1 MVINMLV
8 DNDICISSALEDYLE
23 SIYEI
28 SKQKTSVRITDIAL
42 ALKISKPSVNRAVN
56 TLKKQGLVSHEPYGD
71 IILTEKGFELGEAVY
86 HRHTMIK
93 KFLVN
98 VLHIPEDDAEKEACQ
113 IEHNISQNTVEKF
126 YGKLKRSTENELI
139 DVHLYVRVYF
149 HKKCK
154 GKPYIKDRL
163 AFVYNIRKLN
173 SNIK

>member
-1 MVINMLV
+1 MIFVSQAHWKIILNQYMKFQ
-8 DNDICISSALEDYLE
+8 
-23 SIYEI
+23 
-28 SKQKTSVRITDIAL
+28 SKRRVCGITDIAL

-113 IEHNISQNTVEKF
+113 IEHNISQNTVEKMKSF
-126 YGKLKRSTENELI
+126 MEN
-139 DVHLYVRVYF
+139 
-149 HKKCK
+149 
-154 GKPYIKDRL
+154 
-163 AFVYNIRKLN
+163 
-173 SNIK
+173 

>member
-42 ALKISKPSVNRAVN
+42 ALKISKSSVNRAVN
-56 TLKKQGLVSHEPYGD
+56 TLKKQG
-71 IILTEKGFELGEAVY
+71 LGEAVY

-113 IEHNISQNTVEKF
+113 IEHNISQNTVEKMKSF
-126 YGKLKRSTENELI
+126 MEN
-139 DVHLYVRVYF
+139 
-149 HKKCK
+149 
-154 GKPYIKDRL
+154 
-163 AFVYNIRKLN
+163 
-173 SNIK
+173 

>member
-1 MVINMLV
+1 MIFVSQAHLKI
-8 DNDICISSALEDYLE
+8 IFE

-98 VLHIPEDDAEKEACQ
+98 VLHIPEDDA
-113 IEHNISQNTVEKF
+113 
-126 YGKLKRSTENELI
+126 
-139 DVHLYVRVYF
+139 
-149 HKKCK
+149 KK
-154 GKPYIKDRL
+154 RL
-163 AFVYNIRKLN
+163 AKL
-173 SNIK
+173 SIT

>member
-28 SKQKTSVRITDIAL
+28 SKQKTECAHNGYCPCTQNIKT
-42 ALKISKPSVNRAVN
+42 KCERAVN

-98 VLHIPEDDAEKEACQ
+98 VLHIPEDDAEK
-113 IEHNISQNTVEKF
+113 
-126 YGKLKRSTENELI
+126 
-139 DVHLYVRVYF
+139 
-149 HKKCK
+149 
-154 GKPYIKDRL
+154 RL
-163 AFVYNIRKLN
+163 AKL
-173 SNIK
+173 SII

>member
-56 TLKKQGLVSHEPYGD
+56 TLKKQGLVSHEP
-71 IILTEKGFELGEAVY
+71 ELGEAVY

-113 IEHNISQNTVEKF
+113 IEHNISQNTVEKMKSF
-126 YGKLKRSTENELI
+126 MEN
-139 DVHLYVRVYF
+139 
-149 HKKCK
+149 
-154 GKPYIKDRL
+154 
-163 AFVYNIRKLN
+163 
-173 SNIK
+173 

>member
-1 MVINMLV
+1 MIFVSQAHLKIILNQYMKFQ
-8 DNDICISSALEDYLE
+8 
-23 SIYEI
+23 
-28 SKQKTSVRITDIAL
+28 SKRRVCVTDIAL

-113 IEHNISQNTVEKF
+113 IEHNISQNTVEKMKSF
-126 YGKLKRSTENELI
+126 MEN
-139 DVHLYVRVYF
+139 
-149 HKKCK
+149 
-154 GKPYIKDRL
+154 
-163 AFVYNIRKLN
+163 
-173 SNIK
+173 

>member
-86 HRHTMIK
+86 HRHTTIK

-113 IEHNISQNTVEKF
+113 IEHNISQNTVEKMKSF
-126 YGKLKRSTENELI
+126 MEN
-139 DVHLYVRVYF
+139 
-149 HKKCK
+149 
-154 GKPYIKDRL
+154 
-163 AFVYNIRKLN
+163 
-173 SNIK
+173 

>member
-23 SIYEI
+23 SIYENFKAKDECAHNGYCPLH
-28 SKQKTSVRITDIAL
+28 SKNIKNQ
-42 ALKISKPSVNRAVN
+42 SVNRAVN

-113 IEHNISQNTVEKF
+113 IEHNISQNTVEKMKSF
-126 YGKLKRSTENELI
+126 MEN
-139 DVHLYVRVYF
+139 
-149 HKKCK
+149 
-154 GKPYIKDRL
+154 
-163 AFVYNIRKLN
+163 
-173 SNIK
+173 

>member
-113 IEHNISQNTVEKF
+113 IEHNISQNTVEKM
-126 YGKLKRSTENELI
+126 STENELV
-139 DVHLYVRVYF
+139 DVRLYVRVYF

-163 AFVYNIRKLN
+163 AFVYNICKLN

>member
-56 TLKKQGLVSHEPYGD
+56 TLKSKVLFSRALRRYNF
-71 IILTEKGFELGEAVY
+71 TEKGFELGEAVY

-93 KFLVN
+93 
-98 VLHIPEDDAEKEACQ
+98 
-113 IEHNISQNTVEKF
+113 
-126 YGKLKRSTENELI
+126 
-139 DVHLYVRVYF
+139 
-149 HKKCK
+149 
-154 GKPYIKDRL
+154 
-163 AFVYNIRKLN
+163 N
-173 SNIK
+173 SL

>member
-113 IEHNISQNTVEKF
+113 IEHNISQNTVEKMKSF
-126 YGKLKRSTENELI
+126 MENS
-139 DVHLYVRVYF
+139 
-149 HKKCK
+149 K
-154 GKPYIKDRL
+154 GVPKM
-163 AFVYNIRKLN
+163 N
-173 SNIK
+173 SSAYSCTLEFIFTKSAKASRISKIGLPLFIISVN

>member
-86 HRHTMIK
+86 HRH
-93 KFLVN
+93 
-98 VLHIPEDDAEKEACQ
+98 IPEDDAEKEACQ
-113 IEHNISQNTVEKF
+113 IEHNISQNTVEKMKSF
-126 YGKLKRSTENELI
+126 MEN
-139 DVHLYVRVYF
+139 
-149 HKKCK
+149 
-154 GKPYIKDRL
+154 
-163 AFVYNIRKLN
+163 
-173 SNIK
+173 